1 MGVLRIEGS
10 LTAGPPSVTSE
21 AFPGASVAVPLRLRE
36 NTLAF
41 NVATGM
47 LSRSLASALA
57 FVPLQGVGPGD
68 AVTKAVFLYLKGNA
82 LFDVRLTTDDG
93 LGGSVVSVVPV
104 NGFAL
109 LQFDGTKFL
118 KLLEAKGTAL
128 IEYFL
133 CGAE

>member
-1 MGVLRIEGS
+1 MGVLKIEGS

-21 AFPGASVAVPLRLRE
+21 AFPGASVIVPLRLRE

-41 NVATGM
+41 SVATGM
-47 LSRSLASALA
+47 LSRTIASALSFIA
-57 FVPLQGVGPGD
+57 LQGVGPTD
-68 AVTKAVFLYLKGNA
+68 VVTKALFLYLKGNA

-93 LGGSVVSVVPV
+93 VGGSTVAVVPV
-104 NGFAL
+104 NGFTL
-109 LQFDGTKFL
+109 VQFDSTKFL
-118 KLLEAKGTAL
+118 KLLEARGTAL